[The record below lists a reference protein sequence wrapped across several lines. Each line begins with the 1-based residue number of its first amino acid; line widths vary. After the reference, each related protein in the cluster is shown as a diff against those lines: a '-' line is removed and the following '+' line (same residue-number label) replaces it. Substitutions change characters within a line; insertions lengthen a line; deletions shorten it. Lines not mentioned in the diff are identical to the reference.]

1 MQRMAQPDAVEEV
14 LDRPDRTEQ
23 GTQPAVIEVTEWSR
37 PAVLGG
43 HQSGKPSSH
52 LAPPNRVYPQ
62 VVHNGGNLGD
72 KFGPW
77 RAKFVD
83 RRLVG
88 IRPWAVHFVLPEG
101 AGVNR
106 QTGSRS
112 DPRDGPGNQVRGSQ
126 GSRTRDSAATRDCGL
141 LKPLDPSNG
150 GHSPVPS
157 GASMS
162 VASSAAPGASG
173 ADPQAATAPPIG

>member
-43 HQSGKPSSH
+43 HHSGKPSSH

-62 VVHNGGNLGD
+62 VVHSGGNLGD
-72 KFGPW
+72 KYGPW

-83 RRLVG
+83 KRLVA
-88 IRPWAVHFVLPEG
+88 IRPWAVHFVLPER
-101 AGVNR
+101 AGVDR
-106 QTGSRS
+106 QTRSRS
-112 DPRDGPGNQVRGSQ
+112 DPRDRAAKQGPG
-126 GSRTRDSAATRDCGL
+126 
-141 LKPLDPSNG
+141 
-150 GHSPVPS
+150 
-157 GASMS
+157 
-162 VASSAAPGASG
+162 APG
-173 ADPQAATAPPIG
+173 